1 MSHTRRTQ
9 EARTIWIN
17 LDHGVR
23 LKDWGSVQ
31 RNVDRLAELT
41 MDMMTDENAAP

>member
-1 MSHTRRTQ
+1 MATIKQAQ

-23 LKDWGSVQ
+23 LKDWESVQ

-41 MDMMTDENAAP
+41 MDMMTEEVDP